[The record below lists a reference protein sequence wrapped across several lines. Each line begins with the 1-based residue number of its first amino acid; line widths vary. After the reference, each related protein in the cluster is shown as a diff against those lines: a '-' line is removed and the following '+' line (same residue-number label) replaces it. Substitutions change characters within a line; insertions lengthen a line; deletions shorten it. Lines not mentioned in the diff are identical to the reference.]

1 MPTEKYMGPSPDESG
16 PTSIWANKKKYNEKY
31 EDEKYTLPSRRSRT
45 RNVLAEADE
54 VLGIGRKPK
63 GGASLR
69 TISKIKPKQ
78 AYGE

>member
-1 MPTEKYMGPSPDESG
+1 ME
-16 PTSIWANKKKYNEKY
+16 SIWANKKKYEQKY

-54 VLGIGRKPK
+54 VLGIKRKAKGKNPVARLNPK
-63 GGASLR
+63 
-69 TISKIKPKQ
+69 K